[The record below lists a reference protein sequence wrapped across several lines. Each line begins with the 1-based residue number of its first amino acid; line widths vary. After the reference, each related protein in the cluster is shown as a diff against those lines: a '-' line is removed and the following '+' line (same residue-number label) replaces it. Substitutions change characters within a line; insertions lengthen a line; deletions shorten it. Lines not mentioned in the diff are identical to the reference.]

1 MSVYNRFLTEN
12 EECTNP
18 LDIFFLIDG
27 SGSLG
32 GEEFVRSKQLVSQIL
47 SMYSTSDRNRA
58 GYAVFTSN
66 INNVRYLTPE
76 LNHLLVH
83 LEYEQYPGTSTNL
96 YKALQFVY
104 QNVFTHGNRRENA
117 GRVLVVLSDGNDER
131 NVGELSLKLET
142 ERGVNILVF
151 AFGNSISQAQLQD
164 IATDPDNNTLFMF
177 PSVSEGIANIQ
188 MLSTAICPG

>member
-1 MSVYNRFLTEN
+1 MFKWFVTEN

-18 LDIFFLIDG
+18 VDIFFLIDG

-32 GEEFVRSKQLVSQIL
+32 EEEFVRSKQLVSQIL
-47 SMYSTSDRNRA
+47 SMYDISDRNRA
-58 GYAVFTSN
+58 GYAVFTSY

-76 LNHLLVH
+76 ISHLLVH

-104 QNVFTHGNRRENA
+104 QNVFTHGNRRENT

-131 NVGELSLKLET
+131 NVRELSSKLET
-142 ERGVNILVF
+142 ERGVKIFVF
-151 AFGNSISQAQLQD
+151 AFGDSISQAQLED
-164 IATDPDNNTLFMF
+164 IATDPNNDTLFMF
-177 PSVSEGIANIQ
+177 SSVSEGILNIQ
-188 MLSTAICPG
+188 MLSKAICPG